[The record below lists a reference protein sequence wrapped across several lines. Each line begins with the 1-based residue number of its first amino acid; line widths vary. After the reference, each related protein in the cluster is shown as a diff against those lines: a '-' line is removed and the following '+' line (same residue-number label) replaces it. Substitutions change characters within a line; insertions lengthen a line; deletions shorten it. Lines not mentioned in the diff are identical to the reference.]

1 MAKVL
6 GRVFSI
12 EEFSIYDGPG
22 IRTTVFLKGCPL
34 NCEWCH
40 NPEGRIYE
48 KQEIT
53 DPRTGKFLRISGVDY
68 TAKEL
73 ATKLLKNAYILEMN
87 GGGITFSGGEP
98 LFQHE
103 FLSDVLTLLRWNV
116 HVALQTSG
124 YASKEVFTKIINLVD
139 LVLFDLKIMDYTL
152 AKEFQGAN
160 NDVIL
165 GNLEILKASKIPFIA
180 RLPLIPGLTDT
191 KENTLVV
198 AELLKDAP
206 NLIMIELLPYN
217 KLAGAKHRMIG
228 QKYEPRFDDKKD
240 VEIHQQLL
248 EEKGFKVKV
257 N

>member
-1 MAKVL
+1 MGKKV

-48 KQEIT
+48 KQEIR
-53 DPRTGKFLRISGVDY
+53 DPQTSKLLRISGVDY
-68 TAKEL
+68 TPKEL

-87 GGGITFSGGEP
+87 GGGVTFSGGEP
-98 LFQHE
+98 LFQAE
-103 FLSDVLTLLRWNV
+103 FLYEVLTLLRWKT

-124 YASKEVFTKIINLVD
+124 YASEEVFTKIISLVD

-152 AKEFQGAN
+152 AKKFQGAN
-160 NDVIL
+160 NDVIFK
-165 GNLEILKASKIPFIA
+165 NLKILKESGIPFIA

-191 KENTLVV
+191 LENTLVI
-198 AELLKDAP
+198 ADLLKDAP
-206 NLIMIELLPYN
+206 NLLMVELLPYN
-217 KLAGAKHRMIG
+217 KLAGAKHRLIG
-228 QKYEPRFDDKKD
+228 EKYEPRFDDKKD
-240 VEIHQQLL
+240 VIIHRQLL